1 MRLDKLLSELKYGTR
16 KELKNII
23 KKGFVTV
30 NGKTVYKSDV
40 QVDPET
46 DEIVFDGET
55 VHYIEQLVL
64 MIHKPV
70 GYLSANHDLHDAT
83 VFDLIDDRFLRYDL
97 NIAGRLDKDA
107 EGLLILTNDGNLI
120 HQIIHPNKAIDKTY
134 RVWTEKN
141 IDNIEDLLKPLT
153 IMDGNDMP
161 FTPKQPTIVS
171 SNDNEAVI
179 KISEGKFH
187 QVKRMFEAIGHQVIR
202 LKRIAINN
210 LTLDE
215 TLAEGEVKVLTDQ
228 EVNQLIKK

>member
-30 NGKTVYKSDV
+30 NGKIVNKSDV
-40 QVDPET
+40 QVNPEK
-46 DEIVFDGET
+46 DAIVFDGET
-55 VHYIEQLVL
+55 VHYIEQFVL
-64 MIHKPV
+64 MMHKPV

-83 VFDLIDDRFLRYDL
+83 VFDLLDERFLRYDL

-134 RVWTEKN
+134 HVWTEKS

-161 FTPKQPTIVS
+161 FSPKQPTIVS
-171 SNDNEAVI
+171 SNDNEAII

-187 QVKRMFEAIGHQVIR
+187 QVKRMFEAIGHRVVR
-202 LKRIAINN
+202 LKRVAINN

-228 EVNQLIKK
+228 EISLLIKK